1 MPDRVGVLVMA
12 YGTPRSRDDLLA
24 YYTHIRRGSP
34 PSEEQLA
41 ELAGRYDAIGGTSP
55 LAERT
60 DAQRAAIA
68 DALEAREP
76 GRYAVA
82 LGQRHAAP
90 FIEDGAAQLVAT
102 RVTTIVG
109 LVLAPHYAKA
119 SIGQYH
125 QRAGEAAATLGV
137 DYEPIDRWH
146 LVPAFVDFLTS
157 AVRDA
162 AATLPPRHKLL
173 FTAHSLPE
181 RALVDDPYPD
191 ELRESATAVSRALGL
206 EPWSDWTLCWQSA
219 GRTSDTW
226 RGPDVNAVL
235 RDLAGTGRA
244 DGVLVCPQGFTAD
257 GLEVLYDVDIQARQT
272 AEDLGLAFARTR
284 SIDADPDVMA
294 GLAELVASR
303 APR

>member
-1 MPDRVGVLVMA
+1 MPETTGVLVMA
-12 YGTPRSRDDLLA
+12 YGTPRSRDDLLD

-34 PSEEQLA
+34 PTDEQLA
-41 ELAGRYDAIGGTSP
+41 ELAARYDAIGGTSP

-60 DAQRAAIA
+60 DAQRSAIA
-68 DALEAREP
+68 DALDSREP
-76 GRYAVA
+76 GRFEVA

-90 FIEDGAAQLVAT
+90 FIEDGVEQLAATGA
-102 RVTTIVG
+102 TTIVG

-125 QRAGEAAATLGV
+125 QRAGEAAANRGLT
-137 DYEPIDRWH
+137 YEAIDRWH
-146 LVPAFVDFLTS
+146 LLPAFVDFLAA

-191 ELRESATAVSRALGL
+191 ELRESATAVTRSLGL

-219 GRTSDTW
+219 GRTGDTW
-226 RGPDVNAVL
+226 RGPDVNDVL
-235 RDLAGTGRA
+235 RDLADTGRA

-257 GLEVLYDVDIQARQT
+257 GLEVLYDVDIQARGS
-272 AEDLGLAFARTR
+272 AERAGLAFARTR
-284 SIDADPDVMA
+284 SLNADRDVMA
-294 GLAELVASR
+294 GLAELIASR